1 MTGRDGGRGTGQASV
16 ELALILPLVVLL
28 LVVLL
33 EVGLVVRD
41 QVLVTHAAREAVRA
55 AALEDD
61 AAEVERAARDAG
73 PLHPNRLEVHLSGR
87 GGPGSRA
94 TVEVVYN
101 RPTRVPLIGQLVG
114 RIRLKASASMR
125 VER

>member
-1 MTGRDGGRGTGQASV
+1 MDRCRGQASV

-28 LVVLL
+28 LLVLV

-41 QVLVTHAAREAVRA
+41 QVLVTHAAREAARA
-55 AALEDD
+55 AAVEDGRSVAEE
-61 AAEVERAARDAG
+61 AAKGAG
-73 PLHPNRLEVHLSGR
+73 PLDPDRLEVHVSGR
-87 GGPGSRA
+87 GGPGSKV
-94 TVEVVYN
+94 TVEIVYP

-114 RIRLKASASMR
+114 RIGLKASASMR